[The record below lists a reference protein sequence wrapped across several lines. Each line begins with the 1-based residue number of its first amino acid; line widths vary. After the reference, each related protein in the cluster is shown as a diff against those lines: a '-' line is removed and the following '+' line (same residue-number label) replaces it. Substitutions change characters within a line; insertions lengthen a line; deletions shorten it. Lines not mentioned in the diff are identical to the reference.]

1 MSALPATVHHIELKR
16 AEHMGKPQT
25 EDGYLRIANELFDA
39 ILAFSFTG
47 RQQKIISAVMRKTYG
62 FNKTQDEIGLTQFVN
77 MTGIEM
83 KHVSTVIAELV
94 EMNVLIVS
102 NGTHARLIKINKS
115 YQEWVSLKKGVSLK
129 KVSLKEV
136 KDSPYIGDKTLP
148 NLGNT
153 KDIPKDI
160 PKDIDTADKKPSA
173 ISLKTWLEKIKVT
186 GEKAIRSDDPIFEYA
201 EKVGIT
207 DDMLRLSWFGF
218 KRQNIDGNKRK
229 VDWRA
234 HFRNAVRGN
243 WLRVWGIDAEGRAYL
258 TTTGRQLAKEF
269 DGVTA

>member
-1 MSALPATVHHIELKR
+1 MAVAQKIVSLEDHKEKV
-16 AEHMGKPQT
+16 MGKPQT
-25 EDGYLRIANELFDA
+25 EDGYIRIANELFDA
-39 ILAFSFTG
+39 ILAFSFSG

-102 NGTHARLIKINKS
+102 NGTHARLIKINKN

-129 KVSLKEV
+129 RVSLKEV
-136 KDSPYIGDKTLP
+136 KGSPYFGDKPLP

-160 PKDIDTADKKPSA
+160 PKDIGAAPKKQDTFFPADFKINETNIRIAGEQNVSA
-173 ISLKTWLEKIKVT
+173 EDEVCRFEDFHKSKGSKFSNWNSAFNTWLRNAGKFKIKDNPT
-186 GEKAIRSDDPIFEYA
+186 QAKTIGGM
-201 EKVGIT
+201 KVG
-207 DDMLRLSWFGF
+207 
-218 KRQNIDGNKRK
+218 K
-229 VDWRA
+229 
-234 HFRNAVRGN
+234 N
-243 WLRVWGIDAEGRAYL
+243 WV
-258 TTTGRQLAKEF
+258 
-269 DGVTA
+269 

>member
-1 MSALPATVHHIELKR
+1 MSALPATVHCIEQKR
-16 AEHMGKPQT
+16 ADYMGKPQT
-25 EDGYLRIANELFDA
+25 EDGYIRIANELFDA
-39 ILAFSFTG
+39 ILAFSFSG
-47 RQQKIISAVMRKTYG
+47 RQQKIVSAVMRKTYG

-102 NGTHARLIKINKS
+102 NGTHARLIKINKN

-129 KVSLKEV
+129 RVSLKEV
-136 KDSPYIGDKTLP
+136 KGSPYFGDKPLP

-160 PKDIDTADKKPSA
+160 PKDRDSADKKPSA
-173 ISLKTWLEKIKVT
+173 VSLKTWLEKIKAN
-186 GEKAIRSDDPIFEYA
+186 GEKAIRSDDPIFDYA

-207 DDMLRLSWFGF
+207 DDMMRLSWLGF
-218 KRQNIDGNKRK
+218 KRKYLETPKRYI
-229 VDWRA
+229 DWRM
-234 HFRNAVRGN
+234 HYRNAVKEN
-243 WLRVWGIDAEGRAYL
+243 WMRVWGIDAEGRAYL

-269 DGVTA
+269 EGVAA